1 MRAYPVAADTHHGQR
16 RPRTSTSATSFSLFR
31 DDAACALPIFA
42 RWPNRF
48 VWSHLFH
55 ADIDDRSSLAL
66 DAIEGVVPMS
76 NTRSSAISP
85 PPLFQTATL
94 ASFRT
99 VGVA

>member
-1 MRAYPVAADTHHGQR
+1 MPAYPVDADTHQGQR
-16 RPRTSTSATSFSLFR
+16 RLRRGVRSA
-31 DDAACALPIFA
+31 IFA

-66 DAIEGVVPMS
+66 DAIEAVVPMS

-85 PPLFQTATL
+85 PPLLQTATL

-99 VGVA
+99 EGFAW